1 MNFVKFAR
9 TSFFTEQLRTP
20 ASEDNSDI
28 FANFILQKFNQS
40 VIDGK
45 FPDQLNEQTLV
56 LSLKMETTSIK
67 PIIYR

>member
-28 FANFILQKFNQS
+28 FANFILQKYQS